1 MTAQRVVLHGGQ
13 VFDGTGAE
21 PYRADIV
28 VSGRRIAAVG
38 TGLDADLSVDVTGGT
53 ILPGLFDCHVHITSS
68 GVDVMRRLNQPF
80 SYEFF
85 AATAHLRET
94 LATGVTTIRD
104 AGGADAGL
112 RQALADGLVAG
123 PRMLISISIIGQTGG
138 HSDGW
143 LVSGCD
149 VPMFQ
154 PHPGR
159 PSGLADGPD
168 EVRGVVRQVLRA
180 GADVIKVCASGGV
193 LSPADDPRHAQ
204 FSRAELE
211 MAVAEATA
219 AGRHVLAHAQ
229 GPAGIKNALLAGA
242 RSIEH
247 GIYLDD
253 EAIEL
258 MLNSGAWLVPTLVAP
273 LAVIEAAEA
282 GAQLAPAVVQKAR
295 EVAEVHSQSVRRAA
309 AAGVRIAM
317 GTDSGVGPHGQNLRE
332 LELMAA
338 CGMSPAA
345 VLYAATGSA
354 AELCGLDD
362 VVGQIREGLVADLVV
377 VNGDPGQLA
386 DLSSRITQI
395 WQGGRRVAHD
405 IPVQRRAAE
414 QEPAH
419 AR

>member
-1 MTAQRVVLHGGQ
+1 
-13 VFDGTGAE
+13 
-21 PYRADIV
+21 
-28 VSGRRIAAVG
+28 
-38 TGLDADLSVDVTGGT
+38 
-53 ILPGLFDCHVHITSS
+53 
-68 GVDVMRRLNQPF
+68 
-80 SYEFF
+80 
-85 AATAHLRET
+85 
-94 LATGVTTIRD
+94 
-104 AGGADAGL
+104 
-112 RQALADGLVAG
+112 
-123 PRMLISISIIGQTGG
+123 
-138 HSDGW
+138 
-143 LVSGCD
+143 
-149 VPMFQ
+149 
-154 PHPGR
+154 
-159 PSGLADGPD
+159 
-168 EVRGVVRQVLRA
+168 
-180 GADVIKVCASGGV
+180 
-193 LSPADDPRHAQ
+193 
-204 FSRAELE
+204 
-211 MAVAEATA
+211 MAVAEAAA
-219 AGRHVLAHAQ
+219 AGGHVLAHAQ

-295 EVAEVHSQSVRRAA
+295 EVAEVHSESVRRAA

-345 VLYAATGSA
+345 VLHAATGSA
-354 AELCGLDD
+354 AELCGLHG
-362 VVGQIREGLVADLVV
+362 VVGQIRDGLVADLVV
-377 VNGDPGQLA
+377 VEGDPGQLA
-386 DLSSRITQI
+386 GLSSRITQI
-395 WQGGRRVAHD
+395 WQGGRRLGPD